1 MHSFLILGH
10 TMAEVARELDAIK
23 TNEVLAAVVAEQ
35 PNPLG
40 TSLTAVAVGLLSAGG
55 EPRSPTLPGE
65 HPDRA
70 GGPTNLPAQATAAAS
85 SANAASRV
93 AASRG
98 RPVTYVEPPSGLR
111 ISGVLRRDDGTAYV
125 LCNGRIVRVG
135 GYATVVSGGTEIRLK
150 LEAIEGSTPR
160 WSLVPA
166 VSAEDVITLGG
177 Q

>member
-1 MHSFLILGH
+1 MS
-10 TMAEVARELDAIK
+10 AEA
-23 TNEVLAAVVAEQ
+23 
-35 PNPLG
+35 
-40 TSLTAVAVGLLSAGG
+40 TAV
-55 EPRSPTLPGE
+55 
-65 HPDRA
+65 
-70 GGPTNLPAQATAAAS
+70 AS

-93 AASRG
+93 APSRA

-125 LCNGRIVRVG
+125 LCNGRIVQVG

-150 LEAIEGSTPR
+150 LEAIEGNTPR